1 MWADDKNQLVCIIK
15 KEYRQ
20 TILFIDFY
28 TDVVG
33 DELSNKNY
41 GYLFLNN
48 ILKKISLKHEGL
60 QKNLPYFKLIIDM
73 KVRFLTFERL

>member
-1 MWADDKNQLVCIIK
+1 MWADDNNQLVCIIK

-20 TILFIDFY
+20 TIFFIDFY

-33 DELSNKNY
+33 DELSIKKY

-48 ILKKISLKHEGL
+48 IHVI
-60 QKNLPYFKLIIDM
+60 
-73 KVRFLTFERL
+73 T